1 MTSRLFALLFVSVSA
16 ASLLHAATS
25 GSVSPA
31 SAAQYITATRH
42 LPASTPLAKLEL
54 YSMQVSADSP
64 DQANAALALEIER
77 LYTHAKTLPSG
88 HDRRAFETRI
98 YLFEKR
104 FRPLNSS
111 FDLAVWESLRA
122 DVRAEWLSI
131 QGTMAAGP
139 ALASVDGF

>member
-1 MTSRLFALLFVSVSA
+1 MTSRLFALLLASA
-16 ASLLHAATS
+16 SATPLLHAVTT

-31 SAAQYITATRH
+31 SATQYITATRH

-54 YSMQVSADSP
+54 YSMEVEADSINRA
-64 DQANAALALEIER
+64 QSALAVEIER

-104 FRPLNSS
+104 FRPLSDS
-111 FDLAVWESLRA
+111 FDLVAWKSLRD
-122 DVRAEWLSI
+122 DVRSEWLSI
-131 QGTMAAGP
+131 QSTLAAGP